1 MPIHTRILLAVRAY
15 AGCASGRSCLLA
27 GVGIFSVIGGENAAE
42 HTPMISHDVSRK
54 LSLLEEG
61 SLLLSVLGGILHR
74 HMIFCGQKRGQHL
87 SL

>member
-1 MPIHTRILLAVRAY
+1 M
-15 AGCASGRSCLLA
+15 
-27 GVGIFSVIGGENAAE
+27 IGGENAAE

-74 HMIFCGQKRGQHL
+74 HMIFCGQKRGHHL

>member
-1 MPIHTRILLAVRAY
+1 M
-15 AGCASGRSCLLA
+15 
-27 GVGIFSVIGGENAAE
+27 IGGENAAE